1 MKIESEF
8 LDISYE
14 AQPDCTTME
23 VQVGPLKKRC
33 PVDHGGM
40 RMVCLSV
47 PASMV
52 GHHVPVKVTGDGRL
66 DTWNIHSRI
75 DEFDVAGLSHNH
87 SAEKECISKADSMPL
102 SVQWFATWKC
112 NYNCSYCWQESVN
125 LSYRSERPIKTSV
138 DKWVD
143 ALLRLKP
150 KEVYITGGEPTI
162 LGGIENIVAML
173 GEYTH
178 VSMTSNLGKSFN
190 LDKWFAT
197 VPPKA
202 ISGVTF
208 SFHPSQVSWEDY
220 QFKLE
225 QFCDHYGPEK
235 TGVELVMHPDQVGF
249 KQPLIDTAKRLGIE
263 VVKIDPYFEQPKL
276 YPKQVGKSVC
286 NQEAFPADPAARRP
300 NNVYNREPYYC
311 PAGMKRINVD
321 PVGDVFTC
329 MSAIDRGKMFG
340 RHTLPHYKSI
350 GNIFDPGFQ
359 LRPRP
364 TLCWETFRCSQC
376 DADRLAD
383 YWVPHGFQCQLPIP
397 E

>member
-14 AQPDCTTME
+14 AQPDCTTLE
-23 VQVGPLKKRC
+23 VAVGPVKTRY

-40 RMVCLSV
+40 RMVCLTMPPSL
-47 PASMV
+47 V
-52 GHHVPVKVTGDGRL
+52 GHHVPVTVTGDGRL
-66 DTWNIHSRI
+66 DVWGLNFRE
-75 DEFDVAGLSHNH
+75 DELNVAGLPYNP
-87 SAEKECISKADSMPL
+87 SAEKECVTKSESLPL
-102 SVQWFATWKC
+102 SIQWFATWKC

-125 LSYRSERPIKTSV
+125 LSYRSERPIKADV
-138 DKWVD
+138 NKWVD
-143 ALLRLKP
+143 ALLRFNP
-150 KEVYITGGEPTI
+150 NEVYITGGEPTI
-162 LGGIENIVAML
+162 LSGIEDIVAML
-173 GEYTH
+173 GAYTH

-190 LDKWFAT
+190 LDKWFSR
-197 VPPKA
+197 VPVKA

-220 QFKLE
+220 QLKLE
-225 QFCDHYGPEK
+225 HFCDHYGPEK

-249 KQPLIDTAKRLGIE
+249 KQPLLDLAKRLGIE
-263 VVKIDPYFEQPKL
+263 TIKIDTYCEQPTI
-276 YPKQVGKSVC
+276 YPKPVSKVKC
-286 NQEAFPADPAARRP
+286 DKEAFPADPAARKANP
-300 NNVYNREPYYC
+300 SPDREPYYC
-311 PAGMKRINVD
+311 PAGMKRVNVD

-383 YWVPHGFQCQLPIP
+383 YWVPHGFKHQLPIP